1 MFAKNI
7 FACYDCGEVDYMAEI
22 FLMGIF
28 SAALLVCIW
37 AGKSIL
43 FALTFGLIIFS
54 LYAYE
59 VGHTPRK
66 IFSMWSTGVRTIKPI
81 MIMLLLIGIITAIWR
96 AAGVIPA
103 IIYYTAD
110 FFSPEIILLM
120 SFWLC
125 ALISVLTGTAFGTAA
140 TMGTICAAI
149 ANSLDV
155 PIWLTGGAI
164 LSGCYFGDR
173 CSPMSTSA
181 LLVATLTR
189 TDIFKNIVG
198 MIKTAMIPLIL
209 SSVFYLAAGI
219 FFAGEGSATVNA
231 KEIFAQA
238 FAIRPSV
245 LIPAILIV
253 VLSLFRL
260 RVQLM
265 MGASILT
272 SAAIAIFIQGAEVGE
287 LLKISMF
294 GFYPDDAEL
303 AKLLSGGG
311 IISMTNV
318 IAIVCL
324 SSCYA
329 GIFQATG
336 FLNSLQNF
344 LLELGKKVFPFASIF
359 VAATV
364 TSMISCN
371 QTLSIM
377 LTHQLCKNVEPR
389 ADILAI
395 HLENSAVVISPLI
408 PWSIAGTVVLT
419 PLAAP
424 PFALLAAWYLY
435 LIPLCSLAR
444 RK

>member
-1 MFAKNI
+1 MT
-7 FACYDCGEVDYMAEI
+7 EI
-22 FLMGIF
+22 FLMAIF

-43 FALTFGLIIFS
+43 FALIFGLIIFS
-54 LYAYE
+54 LYARE
-59 VGHTPRK
+59 QGHAPRR
-66 IFSMWSTGVRTIKPI
+66 ILLMWGEGVRTIKPI
-81 MIMLLLIGIITAIWR
+81 LITLTLIGVITALWR

-103 IIYYTAD
+103 IIFYTSD
-110 FFSPEIILLM
+110 FFTPSIILVM

-125 ALISVLTGTAFGTAA
+125 GLISVLTGTAFGTAA

-189 TDIFKNIVG
+189 TDIFKNILG
-198 MIKTAMIPLIL
+198 MIKTALIPFIL
-209 SSVFYLAAGI
+209 ASAFYLAAGI
-219 FFAGEGSATVNA
+219 IFAGEGAANSNA
-231 KEIFAQA
+231 AEIFSKS
-238 FAIRPSV
+238 FVIRVEV

-253 VLSLFRL
+253 VLSLFKL

-265 MGASILT
+265 IGASILA
-272 SAAIAIFIQGAEVGE
+272 SAAIAISIQGLTFDE
-287 LLKISMF
+287 LIKISVL
-294 GFYPDDAEL
+294 GFYPTNAEL

-311 IISMTNV
+311 IISMANV
-318 IAIVCL
+318 IAIVCI

-336 FLNSLQNF
+336 FLNSLQNI
-344 LLELGKKVFPFASIF
+344 LIQIGKKLFPFASIF
-359 VAATV
+359 IAAIV

-371 QTLSIM
+371 QTLAIM

-424 PFALLAAWYLY
+424 TFALLAAWYLY

>member
-1 MFAKNI
+1 MT
-7 FACYDCGEVDYMAEI
+7 EI
-22 FLMGIF
+22 FLMVIF
-28 SAALLVCIW
+28 SAALLICIW
-37 AGKSIL
+37 AGKSIV
-43 FALTFGLIIFS
+43 FALIFGLIIFS

-59 VGHTPRK
+59 QGHTPKK
-66 IFSMWSTGVRTIKPI
+66 ILKMWSEGVRTIKPI
-81 MIMLLLIGIITAIWR
+81 MKMLVLIGVITAIWR

-103 IIYYTAD
+103 IICYTAD
-110 FFSPEIILLM
+110 FFTPEIILLM

-181 LLVATLTR
+181 LLVATLTH

-198 MIKTAMIPLIL
+198 MIKTALIPMILASI
-209 SSVFYLAAGI
+209 FYYAAGI
-219 FFAGEGSATVNA
+219 FFVSGWTEIDAT
-231 KEIFAQA
+231 EIFARA
-238 FAIRPSV
+238 FTIRPEV

-253 VLSLFRL
+253 VLSLFKL

-265 MGASILT
+265 MSASILA
-272 SAAIAIFIQGAEVGE
+272 SAVIAIFIQGAEIGE

-294 GFYPDDAEL
+294 GFYPDDEEL
-303 AKLLSGGG
+303 AKILSGGG

-329 GIFQATG
+329 GIFGATG
-336 FLNSLQNF
+336 FLNSLQKI
-344 LLELGKKVFPFASIF
+344 LLETGKKFFPFAGIF
-359 VAATV
+359 IAAIV

-371 QTLSIM
+371 QTLAIM
-377 LTHQLCKNVEPR
+377 LTHQLCQNVEPR

-419 PLAAP
+419 PLDAP
-424 PFALLAAWYLY
+424 TFALLAAWYLY

>member
-1 MFAKNI
+1 MIAARRI
-7 FACYDCGEVDYMAEI
+7 LMAEI

-28 SAALLVCIW
+28 SAALLICIW
-37 AGKSIL
+37 AGRSIV
-43 FALTFGLIIFS
+43 FALIFGLIIFS
-54 LYAYE
+54 LYAREQGY
-59 VGHTPRK
+59 TPRK
-66 IFSMWSTGVRTIKPI
+66 IFSLWSAGVRTIKPI
-81 MIMLLLIGIITAIWR
+81 MITLLLIGIITAIWR
-96 AAGVIPA
+96 AAGVIPV
-103 IIYYTAD
+103 IIFYTSD
-110 FFSPEIILLM
+110 FLTPSIILLM

-125 ALISVLTGTAFGTAA
+125 GLISVLTGTAFGTAA

-198 MIKTAMIPLIL
+198 MIKTSLIPFTLA
-209 SSVFYLAAGI
+209 SAFYLAAGI
-219 FFAGEGSATVNA
+219 FFAGEGAATSNA

-238 FAIRPSV
+238 FTITPSV

-253 VLSLFRL
+253 LLSLMKL

-265 MGASILT
+265 IGASILA
-272 SAAIAIFIQGAEVGE
+272 SFIIAIFIQGVAVGE
-287 LLKISMF
+287 LLKISLL
-294 GFYPDDAEL
+294 GFYPDNTEL

-311 IISMTNV
+311 IISMVNV
-318 IAIVCL
+318 IAIVCI

-344 LLELGKKVFPFASIF
+344 LIRLGKKIFPFASVF
-359 VAATV
+359 VAAIV

-435 LIPLCSLAR
+435 LIPLCCLASPR
-444 RK
+444 R